1 MEKKEKKEEKIGE
14 VKQEKKNDYTW
25 LIIACIGGFLV
36 FIILTFITLNIFL
49 IPYNVIE
56 KVSKNPEQ
64 LLEETETIL
73 DRATEKIF
81 DEDNEKNDETEN
93 ETEKSL
99 DKVIDA
105 ITGEVKRDRI
115 DDYNES
121 LEDYFG
127 TNEGIDVKELI
138 DEVVI
143 KMKKNKDHII
153 KVTYK
158 EKTTS
163 EINELISLKKAFK
176 DENRYEVIMDYNNDG
191 YIYKITITD
200 Y

>member
-138 DEVVI
+138 DEVVM